1 MIVQEHFRV
10 KETPFIRTDSDSGV
24 KVRGGSPEADYN
36 IAEDPAE
43 CGRIYTETDIPI
55 DEPYVA
61 EILDII
67 LGGSK

>member
-1 MIVQEHFRV
+1 MIVQERFQV
-10 KETPFIRTDSDSGV
+10 KEVPFIRTYSDSGV

-43 CGRIYTETDIPI
+43 YDRIYTETDIPI
-55 DEPYVA
+55 DEPYAA

-67 LGGSK
+67 LGGAE